1 MKSMKVIFVALAML
15 ILPAPVMAQET
26 DVLVAQAGD
35 NLPTT
40 LSDLHRTE
48 ARLDQKIE
56 RLDERVERLDQKI
69 EDMRRDLGARMD
81 ALGAR
86 IDTLTT
92 AVWAILGGIITALL
106 GLVAMQI
113 RREMR
118 RETMHEHSAPPPR
131 ASVSASR

>member
-1 MKSMKVIFVALAML
+1 MKVIFIALAML

-26 DVLVAQAGD
+26 GMLVAQAGD
-35 NLPTT
+35 NRPST
-40 LSDLHRTE
+40 LGDIHRTE
-48 ARLDQKIE
+48 ARLD
-56 RLDERVERLDQKI
+56 RKI
-69 EDMRRDLGARMD
+69 EDTRRDLGARID
-81 ALGAR
+81 ALGARIDTLGAR

-131 ASVSASR
+131 ASVSAPH

>member
-1 MKSMKVIFVALAML
+1 MKIIFIALAML
-15 ILPAPVMAQET
+15 ILPAPVMAQEAGM
-26 DVLVAQAGD
+26 LVAQAGVD
-35 NLPTT
+35 NRPST
-40 LSDLHRTE
+40 LGDIHRTE
-48 ARLDQKIE
+48 ARLD
-56 RLDERVERLDQKI
+56 RKI
-69 EDMRRDLGARMD
+69 EDTRRDLGARID
-81 ALGAR
+81 ALGARIDTLGAR

>member
-1 MKSMKVIFVALAML
+1 MKVIFIALAML

-26 DVLVAQAGD
+26 GMLVAQAGD
-35 NLPTT
+35 NRPST
-40 LSDLHRTE
+40 LGDIHRTE
-48 ARLDQKIE
+48 ARLD
-56 RLDERVERLDQKI
+56 RKI
-69 EDMRRDLGARMD
+69 EDTRRDLGARID
-81 ALGAR
+81 ALGARIDTLGAR

>member
-1 MKSMKVIFVALAML
+1 MKIIFIALAML

-26 DVLVAQAGD
+26 GMLVAQAGD
-35 NLPTT
+35 NRPST
-40 LSDLHRTE
+40 LGDIHRTE
-48 ARLDQKIE
+48 ARLD
-56 RLDERVERLDQKI
+56 RKI
-69 EDMRRDLGARMD
+69 EDTRRDLGARID
-81 ALGAR
+81 ALGARIDTLGAR

>member
-1 MKSMKVIFVALAML
+1 MKVIFIALAML
-15 ILPAPVMAQET
+15 VFPAPVMAQET
-26 DVLVAQAGD
+26 EVLVAQAGD
-35 NLPTT
+35 NRPAT
-40 LSDLHRTE
+40 LGDLHRTE
-48 ARLDQKIE
+48 ARLD
-56 RLDERVERLDQKI
+56 RKI
-69 EDMRRDLGARMD
+69 EDTRRDLGARMD